1 MCLSTGFVGRHA
13 RDFGTSPAGD
23 YYWDYCLIRKP
34 ECVIITDFPTGW
46 RQFGPK
52 PAKSKPDTRLINC
65 GAKNAGETTD
75 MKKQENMKPKM
86 LRVAATLLAT
96 LTLVSAAH
104 AQPPLPPVIQS
115 QPQSAVV
122 PPGGTATFSVGVTGA
137 GPFTYQWLW
146 NGTNLPN
153 NLITTIAGG
162 GDGTALGDG
171 GLATNASLSH
181 PFGVVLDAGGN
192 LFIAD
197 TYHKLIRRV
206 DTNQIITTVAGNG
219 TANYPGDGGAAT
231 NAGLNPLGLAVD
243 AAGNLFIA
251 DPGHSCI
258 RRVDGNAIITTA
270 AGNGTNGYAGDGG
283 PATKA
288 SLSYPADVAVDA
300 QGDLFIADLDNNC
313 VRKVDVSGQIT
324 TVAGNGTNGFSGDG
338 GPATKA
344 SLSLP
349 NGVTVD
355 ATGNL
360 FIAELGDNRIRK
372 VDTNQIITTVAGD
385 GANGFAGDGGVATN
399 ASLAAPYSVAVDG
412 AGDLFMADFSNQR
425 VREVEVNG
433 YITTVAGNGGETYGG
448 DGGLAT
454 NASLNQPEGAAVDAA
469 GDIFIADAG
478 NNRIREVTFAG
489 PTLALAGVTVTNAGN
504 YQVLVTSPWGSVT
517 SSIVTLTVALTVV
530 PPQLSALL
538 NADGSV
544 TLNLLTTPSTSSQVL
559 AATNLAP
566 PVVWQPLGAQVP
578 DASGIW
584 QFTDTNASQFPQRF
598 YRASTP

>member
-1 MCLSTGFVGRHA
+1 
-13 RDFGTSPAGD
+13 
-23 YYWDYCLIRKP
+23 
-34 ECVIITDFPTGW
+34 
-46 RQFGPK
+46 
-52 PAKSKPDTRLINC
+52 
-65 GAKNAGETTD
+65 
-75 MKKQENMKPKM
+75 
-86 LRVAATLLAT
+86 
-96 LTLVSAAH
+96 
-104 AQPPLPPVIQS
+104 
-115 QPQSAVV
+115 
-122 PPGGTATFSVGVTGA
+122 
-137 GPFTYQWLW
+137 
-146 NGTNLPN
+146 
-153 NLITTIAGG
+153 
-162 GDGTALGDG
+162 
-171 GLATNASLSH
+171 
-181 PFGVVLDAGGN
+181 
-192 LFIAD
+192 
-197 TYHKLIRRV
+197 
-206 DTNQIITTVAGNG
+206 
-219 TANYPGDGGAAT
+219 
-231 NAGLNPLGLAVD
+231 
-243 AAGNLFIA
+243 
-251 DPGHSCI
+251 
-258 RRVDGNAIITTA
+258 
-270 AGNGTNGYAGDGG
+270 
-283 PATKA
+283 
-288 SLSYPADVAVDA
+288 VDA